1 MSLRWT
7 GDDAALSLG
16 MSKESVAAGT
26 DATRISLDD
35 QAREKRLA
43 AIRTDRARKAR
54 ALQAQADLNQQRTRE
69 MVQASVD
76 AGIQIAGFAG
86 EASEKK
92 AGTYA
97 GLGERDVELGKDIS
111 ALEAKQKSGE
121 YGWFSSE
128 DGTAKKL
135 DKLQKE
141 RELVLQKR
149 AYLKANPWAERSF

>member
-111 ALEAKQKSGE
+111 ALEAKQESKD